1 MAKQTIQVADKPT
14 LDEIKALLE
23 NSGYGLEAIKN
34 ALGGGGIHVE
44 GMVIDFVNND
54 INTSTLPYEFS
65 YGWAVVL
72 NGEIHILGNQP
83 SSSYVTNHYKWN
95 GTSWESVSTLP
106 YAFSHGSAVVYNDEI
121 HILGGY
127 YYNTYYRYHYKWNGN
142 TWESVSTLPYDF
154 SHGWAVVY
162 NDEIHIL
169 GGDGSSN
176 YTNHYKWNG
185 TSWTSVSTLPYDFS
199 RGSAVVY
206 NDEIH
211 ILGSGKYHYKVKNN
225 SNVYTM
231 NLPKGKHIMCSQGIT
246 EIFAITSNLKKIKS
260 NVLEVTEDGLVQF
273 YLTIYALTESH
284 KTLTIY

>member
-95 GTSWESVSTLP
+95 GTS
-106 YAFSHGSAVVYNDEI
+106 
-121 HILGGY
+121 
-127 YYNTYYRYHYKWNGN
+127 
-142 TWESVSTLPYDF
+142 WESVSTLPYDF